1 MAVPILTTK
10 LYIPPLR
17 PHYVSRVNLVKKM
30 TDGYKSG
37 IRVTLIS
44 APAGY
49 GKTTLISEWAALC
62 NQPIAWLSLD
72 ESDSSPSVFL
82 AYLINALQGIKKGVG
97 EAILTALQS
106 AQPPSM
112 DELVISLLNEI
123 SDFPQQFILVL
134 DDYHMVDSV
143 DVDKELAFFVDHL
156 PNQMHLVIASREDP
170 PLALSR
176 LRTRGQLTELRA
188 VDMRFSETEAS
199 DFLNRVMGLKLG
211 ADEISKLESQT
222 EGWAAGLQL
231 AALCLQGRKE
241 TTPFIQ
247 SFADSQ
253 RFILDYL
260 LEEVLHQ
267 QPEALQIFLLR
278 TSILHRLCGS
288 LCDAV
293 LQEVASTGQQT
304 LEGLEHANLFIIPL
318 DPERGWYRYHNLFR
332 DLLQKRLGQ
341 TLTAD
346 EIKSVHLSASRWYQ
360 ENGDLGEAFHHA
372 MAAGDLDRAAGLA
385 ESGYREMD
393 DKFQSTLWLG
403 WVKKIP
409 QHMLI
414 MHPLLC
420 TFMGMAF
427 SDLGELE
434 TSETYLQ
441 SADHYIEQYG
451 VRDPYQ
457 DLPSKIALARAINAQ
472 LSGDLHATLK
482 FAELTLQLT
491 PEDDLLQCAQANI
504 ILGFTHWYDGDLEP
518 ALAAMK
524 SWMESMEKIGN
535 TVFMV
540 ASAFALA
547 DMLMALGRLR
557 EAKACLE
564 RSLETASTE
573 GDEVIKTTAHHH
585 LGLAMIALEQDDRVT
600 FDRHILRARE
610 LGEKTTLVDW
620 AYRWM
625 IAQAL
630 IKEIEADYDLAL
642 SFLEDAKNAY
652 VKNPIPDMRPIEA
665 LKARIFLKQGR
676 LDKAKRWV
684 QAQGLSVTDELRYL
698 GEFDHLLLA
707 RVCIAEQAPSGVAE
721 MLDKM
726 LHAAE
731 NQKRT
736 GSMLEILVVQTL
748 FHLTQGDS
756 NQAELS
762 LERALFLA
770 EPEGYVQLFL
780 NEGVHLRPVIEKLAQ
795 DPGHLLKNYIQKLLS
810 AVMVDDRTSSH
821 LSRPGKPGLI
831 EALTDRELEVLR
843 LVSLGLSNEEISKK
857 LFISLSTVK
866 GHNLRIFNKLQVQNR
881 TEAVACARDLGLL

>member
-1 MAVPILTTK
+1 M
-10 LYIPPLR
+10 
-17 PHYVSRVNLVKKM
+17 
-30 TDGYKSG
+30 
-37 IRVTLIS
+37 TLIS

-62 NQPIAWLSLD
+62 KQPIAWLSLD

-106 AQPPSM
+106 AQPQPM
-112 DELVISLLNEI
+112 DELFISLLNEI
-123 SDFPQQFILVL
+123 STFPQTFILVL

-143 DVDKELAFFVDHL
+143 YVDKELAFIVDHL
-156 PNQMHLVIASREDP
+156 PIQMHLVIASREDP

-293 LQEVASTGQQT
+293 LHDGASTGQKT
-304 LEGLEHANLFIIPL
+304 LEELEHANLFIIPL

-346 EIKSVHLSASRWYQ
+346 AIKSAHLSASRWYQ
-360 ENGDLGEAFHHA
+360 ENGDLGDAFHHA
-372 MAAGDLDRAAGLA
+372 LAAGDLDRAAGLA

-409 QHMLI
+409 QHTLI
-414 MHPLLC
+414 MHPQLC

-451 VRDPYQ
+451 VRDPDK

-491 PEDDLLQCAQANI
+491 AEDNLLQHAQANI
-504 ILGFTHWYDGDLEP
+504 ILGFTHWYYGDLEP

-573 GDEVIKTTAHHH
+573 GDEVIKTTAHHY
-585 LGLAMIALEQDDRVT
+585 LGLAMIALEQNDRETVE
-600 FDRHILRARE
+600 RHI
-610 LGEKTTLVDW
+610 
-620 AYRWM
+620 
-625 IAQAL
+625 
-630 IKEIEADYDLAL
+630 
-642 SFLEDAKNAY
+642 
-652 VKNPIPDMRPIEA
+652 
-665 LKARIFLKQGR
+665 
-676 LDKAKRWV
+676 
-684 QAQGLSVTDELRYL
+684 
-698 GEFDHLLLA
+698 
-707 RVCIAEQAPSGVAE
+707 
-721 MLDKM
+721 
-726 LHAAE
+726 
-731 NQKRT
+731 
-736 GSMLEILVVQTL
+736 
-748 FHLTQGDS
+748 
-756 NQAELS
+756 
-762 LERALFLA
+762 
-770 EPEGYVQLFL
+770 
-780 NEGVHLRPVIEKLAQ
+780 
-795 DPGHLLKNYIQKLLS
+795 
-810 AVMVDDRTSSH
+810 
-821 LSRPGKPGLI
+821 
-831 EALTDRELEVLR
+831 
-843 LVSLGLSNEEISKK
+843 
-857 LFISLSTVK
+857 
-866 GHNLRIFNKLQVQNR
+866 
-881 TEAVACARDLGLL
+881 